1 MKNSVSQNTFINLQV
16 RKGFRNEKFSQVM
29 KYSGIFNKDSVG
41 TVLLLLAGLV
51 STAGCGKH
59 APENRMV
66 LPAPTGAVLS
76 LFETDTLLLSWEPV
90 SGASHY
96 NIYLED
102 GDGNSVEELTQISET
117 SGTVPDVETGKSY
130 SFRVRAVNGYDYSD
144 FTVSNTIDVPLV
156 ETPDTGTDTGTT
168 ETKL

>member
-1 MKNSVSQNTFINLQV
+1 MQV
-16 RKGFRNEKFSQVM
+16 RKGFRNEKFSQTM

-156 ETPDTGTDTGTT
+156 ETPDTGTDTGIDTGTT